1 MATGE
6 NAQKPTVVVLGSV
19 NMDLVATMRRM
30 PELGETVAGDGF
42 VTAGGGKGANQAV
55 ALARLGA
62 DVRIVGKVG
71 DDDFGR
77 ALLDGLREE
86 GIDVHDIALDNAHS
100 TGVAMIFVDA
110 AGQNRIAA
118 VYGANMA
125 CDEQQLVAAKR
136 ALNGADIL
144 MLQLETPPE
153 ISVAAATHA
162 RSIGVR
168 VVWDPA
174 PATAM
179 PYDGFASADILTPNE
194 SEAAELTG
202 IPVKDV
208 QSARDAAK
216 SLLAKRVGVAVV
228 KMGQHGVYAASAD
241 KEYFVPP
248 FKVDM
253 VDSVAAG
260 DAFGAG
266 LAVAIAE
273 GNGIDDALK
282 FGAAAGALAVTRPG
296 ARAAMPYRADVES
309 LLAQST

>member
-6 NAQKPTVVVLGSV
+6 NTAKPTVVVLGSV
-19 NMDLVATMRRM
+19 NMDLVATMQRM

-62 DVRIVGKVG
+62 DVRMVGKVG

-77 ALLDGLREE
+77 TLLDGLREE
-86 GIDVHDIALDNAHS
+86 GIDVHDVALDASHS

-136 ALNGADIL
+136 ALDGADIL

-153 ISVAAATHA
+153 ISVAAAMHA
-162 RSIGVR
+162 RSIGVP

-174 PATAM
+174 PAAAM
-179 PYDGFASADILTPNE
+179 PYAGFASADILTPNE
-194 SEAAELTG
+194 IEAAELTG

-208 QSARDAAK
+208 QSARNAAK
-216 SLLAKRVGVAVV
+216 SLLAKGVGVAVV
-228 KMGQHGVYAASAD
+228 KMGQQGVFAASAD

-248 FKVDM
+248 FNVDM

-273 GNGIDDALK
+273 GIGIDNALK

-296 ARAAMPYRADVES
+296 ARDAMPYRADVES
-309 LLAQST
+309 LLAQTA

>member
-1 MATGE
+1 MATGD
-6 NAQKPTVVVLGSV
+6 NARKPKVVVLGSV
-19 NMDLVATMRRM
+19 NMDLVATVRRM

-42 VTAGGGKGANQAV
+42 FTAGGGKGANQAV

-62 DVRIVGKVG
+62 DVRMVGKVG

-77 ALLDGLREE
+77 ALLDGLRAE
-86 GIDVHDIALDNAHS
+86 GIDVRDVALDAAHS
-100 TGVAMIFVDA
+100 TGVAMILVDA

-125 CDEQQLVAAKR
+125 CDERQLAAAKR
-136 ALNGADIL
+136 AMDGADIL
-144 MLQLETPPE
+144 MLQLETPPD
-153 ISVAAATHA
+153 ISVAAALHA

-174 PATAM
+174 PADAM
-179 PYDGFASADILTPNE
+179 PDDGFASADILTPNE
-194 SEAAELTG
+194 TEATELTD
-202 IPVKDV
+202 IQVKDV
-208 QSARDAAK
+208 QGARDAAR
-216 SLLAKRVGVAVV
+216 SLLGKGVGVAVV
-228 KMGQHGVYAASAD
+228 KLGQQGVYAASAD

-266 LAVAIAE
+266 LAVALAE
-273 GNGIDDALK
+273 GNGIDNALK
-282 FGAAAGALAVTRPG
+282 FGAAAGALAVTKPG
-296 ARAAMPYRADVES
+296 ARDAMPYRADVES
-309 LLAQST
+309 LLAQSS

>member
-1 MATGE
+1 MATGK
-6 NAQKPTVVVLGSV
+6 NPPKPKVVVLGSV

-30 PELGETVAGDGF
+30 PDLGETVAGDGF
-42 VTAGGGKGANQAV
+42 FTAGGGKGANQAV

-62 DVRIVGKVG
+62 DVRMVGKVG

-77 ALLDGLREE
+77 ALLDGLRAE
-86 GIDVHDIALDNAHS
+86 GVDVHDVALDAAHS
-100 TGVAMIFVDA
+100 TGVAIILVDA

-125 CDEQQLVAAKR
+125 CDKRQLAAAKR
-136 ALNGADIL
+136 AMNGADIL

-153 ISVAAATHA
+153 ISVAAAMHA

-174 PATAM
+174 PAAAM
-179 PYDGFASADILTPNE
+179 PDDGFATADILTPNE
-194 SEAAELTG
+194 IEAAELTG
-202 IPVKDV
+202 ISVKGV
-208 QSARDAAK
+208 QGARDAAK
-216 SLLAKRVGVAVV
+216 SLLAKGVGVAVV
-228 KMGQHGVYAASAD
+228 KLGQQGVYAASAD

-248 FKVDM
+248 LKVDM

-266 LAVAIAE
+266 LAVALAE
-273 GNGIDDALK
+273 GNGIDNALK
-282 FGAAAGALAVTRPG
+282 FGAAAGALAVTKPG
-296 ARAAMPYRADVES
+296 ARDAMPFRTDVES
-309 LLAQST
+309 LLAQSP

>member
-6 NAQKPTVVVLGSV
+6 NTAKPTVVVLGSV
-19 NMDLVATMRRM
+19 NMDLVATMQRM
-30 PELGETVAGDGF
+30 PDLGETVAGDGF

-62 DVRIVGKVG
+62 DVRMVGKVG

-77 ALLDGLREE
+77 TLLDGLREE
-86 GIDVHDIALDNAHS
+86 GIDVHDVALDAAHS

-125 CDEQQLVAAKR
+125 CDAQQLVAAKR
-136 ALNGADIL
+136 ALDGADIL
-144 MLQLETPPE
+144 MLQLEIPPE
-153 ISVAAATHA
+153 ISVAAAMHA

-174 PATAM
+174 PAAAM
-179 PYDGFASADILTPNE
+179 PFDGFASADILTPNE
-194 SEAAELTG
+194 IEAAELTG

-216 SLLAKRVGVAVV
+216 SLLAKGVGVAVV
-228 KMGQHGVYAASAD
+228 KMGQQGVYASSAHN
-241 KEYFVPP
+241 EYFVPP

-273 GNGIDDALK
+273 GIGIDNALK

-296 ARAAMPYRADVES
+296 ARDAMPYRADVES
-309 LLAQST
+309 LLAQTA

>member
-6 NAQKPTVVVLGSV
+6 NPPKPKVVVLGSV

-42 VTAGGGKGANQAV
+42 FTAGGGKGANQAV

-62 DVRIVGKVG
+62 DVRMVGKVG

-77 ALLDGLREE
+77 ALLDGLRAE
-86 GIDVHDIALDNAHS
+86 GINVRDVALDAAHS
-100 TGVAMIFVDA
+100 TGVAMILVDA

-125 CDEQQLVAAKR
+125 CDEQQLEAAKR
-136 ALNGADIL
+136 AMDGADIL

-153 ISVAAATHA
+153 ISVAAAMHA

-174 PATAM
+174 PAAAM
-179 PYDGFASADILTPNE
+179 PDDGFASADILTPNE
-194 SEAAELTG
+194 IEAAELTG
-202 IPVKDV
+202 ISVNDV
-208 QSARDAAK
+208 QGARNAAK
-216 SLLAKRVGVAVV
+216 SLLGKGVGVAVV
-228 KMGQHGVYAASAD
+228 KLGQQGVYAASAD
-241 KEYFVPP
+241 KDHFVPP
-248 FKVDM
+248 FNVDM

-266 LAVAIAE
+266 LAVALAE
-273 GNGIDDALK
+273 GNGIASALK
-282 FGAAAGALAVTRPG
+282 FGAAAGALAVTKPG
-296 ARAAMPYRADVES
+296 ARDAMPYRADVES
-309 LLAQST
+309 LLSQSS